1 MIGILPFLVQWLALS
16 HLGSRNYQDPY
27 NSAYQY
33 SSPPKSHWALL
44 SEFQQLPE
52 DEIEG
57 FLPQICNILIDRDT
71 KDEYGLYEHFE
82 RILVQ
87 KCAGC
92 LTFGM
97 RVCGLLKA
105 ASASPVEGLFRNIYS
120 TNTATLAKDERL
132 RNLQDQCESATSQGH
147 NLPYRVSQLRASYLR
162 DQNFMLDTLA
172 NLGSE
177 LKVYPAGQRNYHLR
191 NAISQ
196 LNKLLHTRMMTRGEG
211 LASDSVM
218 QSDQSAALTPHMV
231 ARSCPAAAAYSL
243 HLPLQHSG
251 DKVLRILQFVESE
264 CEVLPSKERCPYLIV
279 AEMVEQPFSCK
290 SQELYTQGHPLS
302 VSIEDAIISQST
314 NPIIGHGYPYSRG
327 RQEELEYYQVSRGD
341 ADPYRATRFNENVD
355 IFARDP
361 QPYPQIVQS
370 EEVKES
376 DLAYTD
382 TFRGGSL
389 FSSCISCDNSSDSDN
404 EDECSEMLTSAL
416 TESSLPIE
424 LTTQDRQEPLENLM
438 FSDHDTPSSSAS
450 IVSCGLECE
459 FDIPTHELNHHHS
472 LLPKRHSRQLLD
484 QQQQQNQNI
493 DPSIGNQQNKQPI
506 EKEPRVTLNLISEG
520 FRGGRSEDSAGSD
533 NYDQYNNIIDSSFI
547 DRESSRENT
556 EIKQQYNTDYDN
568 VDDSQGQYPNQQ
580 YTPDPQQYTPD
591 PYPRETGPW
600 GENKEGGDPYQS
612 NQGSYDGAQ
621 YQNND
626 RYDSNE
632 YYQPNSDQYNRNQY
646 NTDKNN
652 QYNNA
657 VNSNDFSRIG
667 MKKTF
672 IKGKYIW
679 TFKNTYC
686 S

>member
-16 HLGSRNYQDPY
+16 HLGSRNYQDHY

-57 FLPQICNILIDRDT
+57 FLPQICNILLDRDT
-71 KDEYGLYEHFE
+71 RDEYGLYEHFE
-82 RILVQ
+82 RILIQ

-120 TNTATLAKDERL
+120 TSTATLAKDERL

-191 NAISQ
+191 NAICQ

-211 LASDSVM
+211 LDSDSVM
-218 QSDQSAALTPHMV
+218 QSDQSATLTPHMV
-231 ARSCPAAAAYSL
+231 AQSCPAAAAYSL

-251 DKVLRILQFVESE
+251 DRVLRILQFVESE

-279 AEMVEQPFSCK
+279 AEMMEQPFSCK
-290 SQELYTQGHPLS
+290 SQELYTQGHPLGAA
-302 VSIEDAIISQST
+302 IEDTITVRSMNPNRARDAIIRAT
-314 NPIIGHGYPYSRG
+314 DGYPYG
-327 RQEELEYYQVSRGD
+327 RQQEELEYYQISRGD

-355 IFARDP
+355 MFARDP
-361 QPYPQIVQS
+361 QPYPQIDLS

-376 DLAYTD
+376 DLAFTD

-389 FSSCISCDNSSDSDN
+389 SSVDNSSSD
-404 EDECSEMLTSAL
+404 DTDVCGKILSSAVID
-416 TESSLPIE
+416 SSLPAIDKSSVKE
-424 LTTQDRQEPLENLM
+424 SIFLNT
-438 FSDHDTPSSSAS
+438 SDDPPSSSES
-450 IVSCGLECE
+450 IVSCGLDCE
-459 FDIPTHELNHHHS
+459 FDNPTHKLHHPHS
-472 LLPKRHSRQLLD
+472 LLPKHHHSQQLPEQQE
-484 QQQQQNQNI
+484 QQQQPDNQYHNNQSQVEQKQQKVSI
-493 DPSIGNQQNKQPI
+493 D
-506 EKEPRVTLNLISEG
+506 TISEG
-520 FRGGRSEDSAGSD
+520 FRGGRSEDD
-533 NYDQYNNIIDSSFI
+533 NHNYNQYNDNNINNNFVNN
-547 DRESSRENT
+547 ETKENI
-556 EIKQQYNTDYDN
+556 EIKQQYNNRDYDN
-568 VDDSQGQYPNQQ
+568 IDDSQGQYPS
-580 YTPDPQQYTPD
+580 QQYTPD
-591 PYPRETGPW
+591 PYSRETGPW
-600 GENKEGGDPYQS
+600 GENKEGGDPSYRS
-612 NQGSYDGAQ
+612 NPGPYDGGQ

-626 RYDSNE
+626 RYNSNE
-632 YYQPNSDQYNRNQY
+632 YYPNTNDQYNRNQY
-646 NTDKNN
+646 NNDKND
-652 QYNNA
+652 QYSNAANN
-657 VNSNDFSRIG
+657 NDYSGIG

-672 IKGKYIW
+672 IKGRHICM
-679 TFKNTYC
+679 NI
-686 S
+686 